1 MPRHVKKGDSVVITS
16 GAFRGAVGEVARIMT
31 KSDRVVVQF
40 PASVYD
46 NEKRKQI
53 LKNRKPTRVNPQGGR
68 VALDRSFHI
77 SNVSPAVD
85 GKPSRVRF
93 DIRPDGTK
101 VRVAVRSGKELS
113 VLHGPREMSKGAS
126 NTGGVKKPKPKK
138 APAQKKKVAKKAAK
152 KPATKKTTKKKTT
165 KKES

>member
-16 GAFRGAVGEVARIMT
+16 GAFRGAVGEVARIVT

-93 DIRPDGTK
+93 EIRPDGSK

-113 VLHGPREMSKGAS
+113 VLHGPRDSSKRGA
-126 NTGGVKKPKPKK
+126 NAGAAKATKKAPKAK
-138 APAQKKKVAKKAAK
+138 APAQKKAAK
-152 KPATKKTTKKKTT
+152 KTTKKTTKKSS
-165 KKES
+165 KKAS